1 MFTKFFKKY
10 GQFIKNYPFL
20 FMPTKETT
28 EFNMSKINSEKQSF
42 HIHEKSYKKL
52 NTFPAIV
59 HV

>member
-28 EFNMSKINSEKQSF
+28 EFNMSKINLEEQSF
-42 HIHEKSYKKL
+42 HIYEKSYMGTSKKY
-52 NTFPAIV
+52 
-59 HV
+59 